1 MVKYADGPMGRIQ
14 TYGGTASIHQQMSP
28 NCFLILTCASNL
40 IKYEWDPKSGKNKTY
55 HPVQACM
62 FLQRHGPADWKVRLK
77 LLTDCIEIYAP
88 YKENPTINGGK
99 DIAVA
104 LATVEDRIELE
115 EELDYELADVNDF
128 V

>member
-1 MVKYADGPMGRIQ
+1 
-14 TYGGTASIHQQMSP
+14 
-28 NCFLILTCASNL
+28 
-40 IKYEWDPKSGKNKTY
+40 
-55 HPVQACM
+55 
-62 FLQRHGPADWKVRLK
+62 
-77 LLTDCIEIYAP
+77 LTDCIEIYAP